1 MRCGSCGELDY
12 SVAYLTDPPQY
23 KCDKY
28 GCIVRID
35 ATCKGKDQKNSGR
48 KQMFDII
55 EYALKNNV
63 AIVIDPYTETGLR
76 ITIGTGV
83 LTAENATT
91 VDCGFHLE
99 TEPEK
104 AQEACEMILGM
115 IRAKNKHMLNNIHNS
130 RKRAEMEKF
139 WKESIPIMGRE

>member
-1 MRCGSCGELDY
+1 
-12 SVAYLTDPPQY
+12 
-23 KCDKY
+23 
-28 GCIVRID
+28 
-35 ATCKGKDQKNSGR
+35 
-48 KQMFDII
+48 MFDII
-55 EYALKNNV
+55 DYALENNV

-104 AQEACEMILGM
+104 AKEACERILGM
-115 IRAKNKHMLNNIHNS
+115 IRERNANLSDYLTHSKN
-130 RKRAEMEKF
+130 RAEMEKF
-139 WKESIPIMGRE
+139 WKESTPIIMGEDEG